1 MCWPS
6 SVLQFAPRACLLY
19 TETLMTGGYDYLVFA
34 ILACFVKASLWGTQ
48 EMKTRQFFFH
58 FRHIL
63 VYWEKGAGLQEFCFF
78 LVHILISSVYH

>member
-19 TETLMTGGYDYLVFA
+19 TESLMTGGYNYLVFA
-34 ILACFVKASLWGTQ
+34 ILACSKGFSLGNSRNENQTI
-48 EMKTRQFFFH
+48 FFN

-78 LVHILISSVYH
+78 LVHILICFVYH